1 MFGLPGWLLVI
12 PVVGVLIFVH
22 ELGHFITAKRFGIT
36 VTEFGFGLP
45 PRLFGV
51 RYGETLYSINW
62 IPLGGF
68 VRMAGMGGE
77 DDPADADGFS
87 NRSPL
92 QRIIVL
98 ASGSVVN
105 LVLPVIVFAVLFV
118 LPQDTVVGEVS
129 VTGVAPGSPA
139 ERAGLRPGDTI
150 LGVNGQKIDN
160 HVDLVQRVMV
170 KLGESVDL
178 TVRRGS
184 IVSGLG
190 LSQEYA
196 AVEDIRVRARLN
208 PPELRVVESVAD
220 PDAEVS
226 LEDARRYDARLQP
239 GDTMA
244 QGAIGIMI
252 GTANPRVIQRSHPVW
267 EAVPLAL
274 KKMRDILLTVR
285 NSFARWVWGG
295 PAPIGGPIG
304 IAQVTGE
311 VARAGVSPVFEL
323 IALLSI
329 SLGILNLMPVP
340 PLDGGRLALVVVEV
354 VRRGKRLSPRREGLV
369 TLVGLALV
377 IAFIVVLPLYLD
389 ISRLLNGQDIIR

>member
-12 PVVGVLIFVH
+12 PVVGILIFVH

-178 TVRRGS
+178 TVRRGRRHLLEQFDQLF
-184 IVSGLG
+184 VHHGDYRDCVTKT
-190 LSQEYA
+190 Q
-196 AVEDIRVRARLN
+196 
-208 PPELRVVESVAD
+208 PP
-220 PDAEVS
+220 
-226 LEDARRYDARLQP
+226 
-239 GDTMA
+239 
-244 QGAIGIMI
+244 
-252 GTANPRVIQRSHPVW
+252 
-267 EAVPLAL
+267 
-274 KKMRDILLTVR
+274 
-285 NSFARWVWGG
+285 
-295 PAPIGGPIG
+295 
-304 IAQVTGE
+304 
-311 VARAGVSPVFEL
+311 
-323 IALLSI
+323 
-329 SLGILNLMPVP
+329 
-340 PLDGGRLALVVVEV
+340 RLA
-354 VRRGKRLSPRREGLV
+354 
-369 TLVGLALV
+369 
-377 IAFIVVLPLYLD
+377 
-389 ISRLLNGQDIIR
+389 